1 MEQGF
6 EPLAVHGGDV
16 AIPGLQGRSNVR
28 DCDVGEVVRWQR
40 KGGVPDDTFLAS
52 GELALESDSRF
63 LLARECEFVL
73 EGAQRADGDDAAV
86 LGAEGER
93 DRQGLE

>member
-1 MEQGF
+1 M
-6 EPLAVHGGDV
+6 
-16 AIPGLQGRSNVR
+16 
-28 DCDVGEVVRWQR
+28 
-40 KGGVPDDTFLAS
+40 FLAS